1 MKENLSNLSC
11 GYLVFWFFF
20 LTCNQ
25 TKLMQLIIEIVVPKN
40 VLNVSKVAD
49 ISFLSKRKFINL

>member
-1 MKENLSNLSC
+1 
-11 GYLVFWFFF
+11 
-20 LTCNQ
+20 
-25 TKLMQLIIEIVVPKN
+25 MQLIIEIVVPKN